1 METLLKDPISCFTDK
16 QHISC
21 LATLTEDE
29 RALLE
34 THKLE
39 VTYKKGETIIKQ
51 GSFAS
56 HIMLLNEGL
65 VKVYLEGRPKDLI
78 LKIIPSN
85 FIIGL
90 PAIFE
95 GNTTFLYSVA
105 TYIDSSVSLI
115 DINLFKQLLNS
126 NPRFAMKVIS
136 ILNEDTALIYGRFF
150 CLTMKQAHG
159 RVADI
164 LLCLSKRVFKAP
176 TFNLPISRSDLA
188 DLTGLSSESV
198 IRILKEFKEQ
208 GLIRNDGKV
217 FEILDFQRLLTI
229 SKIG

>member
-1 METLLKDPISCFTDK
+1 METKLKDPISCFTDK

-21 LATLTEDE
+21 MAMLTEEEKRLVEMNKVD
-29 RALLE
+29 
-34 THKLE
+34 
-39 VTYKKGETIIKQ
+39 VQYKKGETIIKQ

-90 PAIFE
+90 PSIFE
-95 GNTTFLYSVA
+95 GNNTFLYSVA
-105 TYIDSSVSLI
+105 TYTNSSVSLI
-115 DINLFKQLLNS
+115 GIDLFKQLLTN
-126 NPRFAMKVIS
+126 NPKFAMKVIS

-164 LLCLSKRVFKAP
+164 LLCLSNRVFKSVS
-176 TFNLPISRSDLA
+176 FDLPISRSDLA

-198 IRILKEFKEQ
+198 IRILKEFKDQ
-208 GLIRNDGKV
+208 GLIRINGKI
-217 FEILDFQRLLTI
+217 FEILDFDRLLTI
-229 SKIG
+229 SRIG